1 MKAQNLRWPLVGLM
15 AVIICAIAVNPPTTL
30 GLQVE
35 TSNGQYCFAGGTQ
48 PWALCLA
55 ALIILAYFVLM
66 YAEPSPNRIPVRGL
80 FRRFVAFWLDF
91 FIAMMVAGPIAG
103 ILPTIVE
110 WRRSGIFEWSFQRN
124 IPVAGDSLLG
134 WAAFIVAFAVMV
146 SYFSWP
152 ILRNR
157 PSPGTCILGYQVV
170 PEEGTSLSLRRA
182 LLRTLLGF
190 IAVCG
195 AFAAFIGRN
204 QKKGQFW
211 LDRIFSTRAVRL

>member
-1 MKAQNLRWPLVGLM
+1 MKAQNLRWPLAGLVV
-15 AVIICAIAVNPPTTL
+15 VIICAIGVNPPTTL
-30 GLQVE
+30 GLNVE
-35 TSNGQYCFAGGTQ
+35 TSNGQYGFAGGTQ

-66 YAEPSPNRIPVRGL
+66 YAEPSPSRIPLRGL

-110 WRRSGIFEWSFQRN
+110 WRRSGILEWSFQRN
-124 IPVAGDSLLG
+124 TPVASDSLVA
-134 WAAFIVAFAVMV
+134 WAAFIVAIVVLVF
-146 SYFSWP
+146 YFSWP
-152 ILRNR
+152 ILRGR
-157 PSPGTCILGYQVV
+157 PSPGTCILGYQVI
-170 PEEGTSLSLRRA
+170 PEDGTTLSLRQA

-195 AFAAFIGRN
+195 AFAAFVGRN
-204 QKKGQFW
+204 QKSEQFW
-211 LDRIFSTRAVRL
+211 LDRIFGTRAVRL